1 MMDYKTF
8 LGRKSQL
15 TNENGFEPLWMPSKV
30 GDFEVKDFQVYLT
43 DWAIRT
49 GRASIIADCGLGKT
63 LMMLIFAMNVVMKT
77 NKPFLIVTPLAVA
90 NQTVREGEKFGIEVT
105 YSRDGKHKGGI
116 VVTNYERLHHFDPSE
131 FSGAAGDEISAIK
144 AFDGKRRKQVT
155 RFFCKFNFRL
165 AASATPAP
173 NDYIELGTVSEALGV
188 MTQSD
193 MLGYFFRETEN
204 RRHTVFT
211 DEKYQ
216 VKWSFKP
223 HSEQPFWRWVA
234 SWARAI
240 QKPSDFGFCDDGYVL
255 PPIQMHYH
263 TIDIPYIP
271 PGELFPRPAI
281 SLAEQRTERKRTIR
295 ERCEKVCELLD
306 HDRPAIAWCHY
317 NQEGDLLEEMLGD
330 CVHIAGS
337 DHIDAKEE
345 KLLAFTDGQIKR
357 MVTKPKIGCWGLN
370 WQHCGDMTFFP
381 SHSFEQFYQAMRRCY
396 RFGRLGSVNVDIVSS
411 EGESRVIT
419 GLEHKQE
426 QAMHMFASIVS
437 HMKDAMAMYSTDGHL
452 NEIITPPWITSLEG
466 NECLSL
472 ASA

>member
-1 MMDYKTF
+1 MDYRSF
-8 LGRKSQL
+8 LARKSQL
-15 TNENGFEPLWMPSKV
+15 INENGFEPIWMPDRV
-30 GDFEVKDFQVYLT
+30 GKYRVKDFQHYLI
-43 DWAIRT
+43 DWAIRA
-49 GRASIIADCGLGKT
+49 GRASIFADCGLGKT
-63 LMMLIFAMNVVMKT
+63 LMMLIFAENVVRKT

-116 VVTNYERLHHFDPSE
+116 VVTNYERLHYFDSAQ
-131 FSGAAGDEISAIK
+131 FAGAAGDEISAIK

-155 RFFCKFNFRL
+155 RFFSKFDYRL
-165 AASATPAP
+165 TASATPAP

-216 VKWSFKP
+216 VKWTFKP

-240 QKPSDFGFCDDGYVL
+240 QKPGDLGFSNKGYIL
-255 PPIQMHYH
+255 PPLNMVSH
-263 TIDIPYIP
+263 TIDVPWIP

-281 SLAEQRTERKRTIR
+281 SLAEQREERHRSIN

-306 HDRPAIAWCHY
+306 HDRPSIAWCHY
-317 NQEGDLLEEMLGD
+317 NEEGDLLEKMIPD
-330 CVHIAGS
+330 CVQIAGRHS
-337 DHIDAKEE
+337 LDEKEE
-345 KLLAFTDGQIKR
+345 KLIAFSNGQIKR

-381 SHSFEQFYQAMRRCY
+381 SHSFEQFYQAMRRCW
-396 RFGRLGSVNVDIVSS
+396 RFGRKGPVNVGVISS
-411 EGESRVIT
+411 EGESRVIA
-419 GLEHKQE
+419 GLDHKQE
-426 QAMHMFASIVS
+426 QAMHMFASVVQ
-437 HMKDAMAMYSTDGHL
+437 HMKDAMAMNSKDGHI
-452 NEIITPPWITSLEG
+452 NPIIIPQWIEEPSCQLSTS
-466 NECLSL
+466 
-472 ASA
+472 A